1 MRLAAALV
9 LSALLGCGERAPD
22 PAPPRETPPAA
33 RHPAPAPALP
43 QAGEIRASRQGERY
57 TLLASEVAPHAALA
71 ELSVLAGFRVE
82 PAENELPEGAL
93 RLELREAT
101 LDEALR
107 AILRGVPYHVHF
119 EFADGDLSPARS
131 FAGRPIVLSRVT
143 IGDLS
148 TRAPGAGG
156 EALVTR
162 APHERALAEPTGGA
176 ESREGDGARER
187 LRDEAESR
195 ERERAAA
202 VERDW
207 RDARAGVRL
216 EAIEQMEPDGE
227 DDRMRLATLLRD
239 DPSAEVRAAAAERLA
254 EGNPFAVTES
264 LLGALEDLDP
274 EVVAQ
279 AVSGLEDVYAE
290 APDPRIRERVTA
302 LRQHRD
308 AGVREAVA
316 SFEEWL
322 DE

>member
-1 MRLAAALV
+1 VVIRLAAILL
-9 LSALLGCGERAPD
+9 LSALFGCGERASD
-22 PAPPRETPPAA
+22 PAPRREAQPVAPR
-33 RHPAPAPALP
+33 PAPAPALP
-43 QAGEIRASRQGERY
+43 QPGEVRASRQGERY
-57 TLLASEVAPHAALA
+57 TLLAREVAPQAALA
-71 ELSVLAGFRVE
+71 EFAALAGFRVE
-82 PAENELPEGAL
+82 PEANALPEGAL
-93 RLELREAT
+93 RLELR
-101 LDEALR
+101 DVPVGEALR
-107 AILRGVPYHVHF
+107 AILRGVPFDVHF
-119 EFADGDLSPARS
+119 EFADGDLSPERS
-131 FAGRPIVLSRVT
+131 FAGRAIVLSRVT
-143 IGDLS
+143 IGGHA
-148 TRAPGAGG
+148 TRADRR
-156 EALVTR
+156 EAPAAR
-162 APHERALAEPTGGA
+162 DPHERALAERTGEA
-176 ESREGDGARER
+176 EDREADAERAR

-216 EAIEQMEPDGE
+216 EAIGQMEPYEE

-254 EGNPFAVTES
+254 EGNPFAVTDP

-274 EVVAQ
+274 QVVAH
-279 AVSGLEDVYAE
+279 AVSSLEDVYAE